1 MITLVRMDGY
11 EVIGQNETKITVPNV
26 MRQCFMRLEA
36 VLRKR
41 GGGVRGVIDPGP
53 IAIGAHNC

>member
-41 GGGVRGVIDPGP
+41 GGGVRGVIDPRDP
-53 IAIGAHNC
+53 